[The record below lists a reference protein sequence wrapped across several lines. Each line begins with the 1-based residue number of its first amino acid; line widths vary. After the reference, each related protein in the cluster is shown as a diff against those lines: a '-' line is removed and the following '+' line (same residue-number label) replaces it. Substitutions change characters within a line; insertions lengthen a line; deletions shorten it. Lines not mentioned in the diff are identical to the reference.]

1 MMIEKSPSR
10 ETGAKPA
17 LNPDHVLVFI
27 SLLFMIV
34 PVICFLWGWTRPYIA
49 LIGSVALMYLLRSA
63 YRELKQAVQISI
75 TSNPKFWL
83 TAFAIISLWC
93 LLSGIG
99 GYAYQ
104 TIDFMARN
112 PMFHTSVVA

>member
-1 MMIEKSPSR
+1 MIEKSPSR

-63 YRELKQAVQISI
+63 YRELKQDGSDFNYLESEV
-75 TSNPKFWL
+75 L
-83 TAFAIISLWC
+83 VDC
-93 LLSGIG
+93 VCD
-99 GYAYQ
+99 YQ
-104 TIDFMARN
+104 
-112 PMFHTSVVA
+112 PLVPVVGHRRICVSDHRFYGQKPDVP